1 MPDDAMRAGGAAC
14 GPDAARRSG
23 VGCVPGA
30 AGAGSTYR
38 ICLLPGDGIGPE
50 IIAEAM
56 KLLDAVGE
64 AYGVRFDCETHL
76 IGGCAIDATREAGV
90 APTALPDETLAAA
103 RSADAV
109 LLAAVG
115 GPKWDGAAPGEPR
128 PEQGLLAIRKQ
139 LGLYLNLRPVRVYR
153 ALRDASPLR
162 PERLEGVDLL
172 IVRELTGGIYFGA
185 HERAENVPGAGA
197 GGRPGTFCR
206 DQMDYSEREVE
217 RVVRWAFDA
226 AARRPRHRVH
236 SVDKANVLE
245 TSRLWRE
252 VAHRVAAEYPQVEF
266 SDMLVD
272 NCAMQLVANPG
283 QFDVLVT
290 ENTFGDILSDEASM
304 LAGSLGM
311 LASASLGAGAALYE
325 PSHGSAPD
333 IAGRGVANPIAQLLS
348 VELML
353 RHSFRMDGAADRV
366 ATAVERVL
374 DDGWRTGDI
383 ADAATPADCVLGTAA
398 MGDKVVEAFRALGEP
413 RDRG

>member
-1 MPDDAMRAGGAAC
+1 MAEATK
-14 GPDAARRSG
+14 
-23 VGCVPGA
+23 
-30 AGAGSTYR
+30 TYK

-50 IIAEAM
+50 IIAEAV
-56 KLLDAVGE
+56 KLLDAVGD
-64 AYGVRFDCETHL
+64 AYGVRFDCEEHL
-76 IGGCAIDATREAGV
+76 IGGCAIDATRAAGV
-90 APTALPDETLAAA
+90 KPTALPDETFAAA
-103 RSADAV
+103 QAADAV

-115 GPKWDGAAPGEPR
+115 GPKWDGAAPGEAR
-128 PEQGLLAIRKQ
+128 PEQGLLAIRKG
-139 LGLYLNLRPVRVYR
+139 LGLYLNLRPVRIYE

-162 PERLEGVDLL
+162 PERLAGTDVL

-185 HERAENVPGAGA
+185 HQRTENVEGAGVD
-197 GGRPGTFCR
+197 GKPGTFCR
-206 DQMDYSEREVE
+206 DQMDYSEYEVE
-217 RVVRWAFDA
+217 RVIRWAFDA
-226 AARRPRHRVH
+226 ASRRPRHRVI

-304 LAGSLGM
+304 LTGSLGM
-311 LASASLGAGAALYE
+311 LASASLGSGTALYE

-333 IAGRGVANPIAQLLS
+333 IAGRGIANPIAQILS

-353 RHSFRMDGAADRV
+353 RYSFHMDEAADRV
-366 ATAVERVL
+366 AKAVERVL
-374 DDGWRTGDI
+374 DEGWRTGDI
-383 ADAATPADCVLGTAA
+383 ADASTPADKRLGTVG
-398 MGDKVVEAFRALGEP
+398 MGDKIVEAFNALA
-413 RDRG
+413 

>member
-1 MPDDAMRAGGAAC
+1 MPDDAMRAVGAAC
-14 GPDAARRSG
+14 D
-23 VGCVPGA
+23 PGA
-30 AGAGSTYR
+30 TYR

-50 IIAEAM
+50 IIAEAV
-56 KLLDAVGE
+56 KLL
-64 AYGVRFDCETHL
+64 
-76 IGGCAIDATREAGV
+76 DATREAGV

-103 RSADAV
+103 RAADAV

-115 GPKWDGAAPGEPR
+115 GPKWDGTAPGVPR

-206 DQMDYSEREVE
+206 DRMDYSEYEVE

-304 LAGSLGM
+304 LTGSLGM